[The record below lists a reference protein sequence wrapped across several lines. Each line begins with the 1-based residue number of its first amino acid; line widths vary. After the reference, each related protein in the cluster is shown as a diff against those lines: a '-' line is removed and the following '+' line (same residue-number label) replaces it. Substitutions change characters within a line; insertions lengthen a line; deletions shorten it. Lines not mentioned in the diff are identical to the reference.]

1 MAGQKRI
8 KTEDRNIYYNTSTK
22 RYDIK
27 YNYKTYNAEKQKND
41 YKAKWKYGLLT
52 LDEARTELALLK
64 RRNSRGSEE
73 NREITLQESYELWKN
88 KAKAQNYSKATML
101 NASYYVKM
109 LGELIP
115 LNTRIDDIT
124 EEMYEDV
131 FARCREKYKDETIN
145 TLNATFRKLINLTY
159 RKRLISEHPLARA
172 DNVKA
177 GKTDRIRIVTREEW
191 NKIDGYLD
199 GVYSRDR
206 NFRFMLNILYY
217 TGIRIGECMAL
228 TWADFEVLVP
238 YQKHGAGEKSGMC
251 GQEGDAACSAAAE
264 SDGIGKE
271 SDGTRNRKH
280 ERMRLNISKTIL
292 RDGTP
297 KDTTKNKKNR
307 KIPLSPA
314 VVGLYKDGFQV
325 WEGSRADRI
334 FTDTYDTYI
343 GRLASV
349 CRKLEIPHCTCHSFR
364 HTFISNLMRKGVPL
378 PVIEKV
384 SGDTQ
389 KTIFDRYSHMFDDD
403 EDLVLKALEN
413 L

>member
-27 YNYKTYNAEKQKND
+27 YNYKTYNVETQKND
-41 YKAKWKYGLLT
+41 YKAKWKYGILT
-52 LDEARTELALLK
+52 LEEARTELALLK
-64 RRNSRGSEE
+64 RRSSRGSEE
-73 NREITLQESYELWKN
+73 SREITLQESYELWKN
-88 KAKAQNYSKATML
+88 KARAQNYSKATML

-109 LGELIP
+109 LGEFIP

-124 EEMYEDV
+124 EEIYEDV

-177 GKTDRIRIVTREEW
+177 GKTDRIRIVTRDEW
-191 NKIDGYLD
+191 KKIDEYLSSACSKD
-199 GVYSRDR
+199 Y

-228 TWADFEVLVP
+228 TWADFEVLASC
-238 YQKHGAGEKSGMC
+238 QRHGAGGKGEEGGREEGGIDGSASKSNGIE
-251 GQEGDAACSAAAE
+251 EG
-264 SDGIGKE
+264 K
-271 SDGTRNRKH
+271 R

-307 KIPLSPA
+307 KIPLSPS
-314 VVGLYKDGFQV
+314 VVGLYKDSFQV
-325 WEGSRADRI
+325 WEGNRADRI

-343 GRLASV
+343 SRLASV
-349 CRKLEIPHCTCHSFR
+349 CRKLDIPHCTCHSFR